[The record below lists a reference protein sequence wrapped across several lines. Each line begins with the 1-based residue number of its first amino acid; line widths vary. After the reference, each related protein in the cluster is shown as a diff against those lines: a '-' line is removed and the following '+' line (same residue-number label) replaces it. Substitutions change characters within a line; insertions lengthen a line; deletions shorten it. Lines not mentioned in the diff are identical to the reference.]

1 MDEKELLVSR
11 YLDAKKKALDSY
23 MITSTPFMSVD
34 ERSLLSCAERE
45 YNADIRTFYYGG
57 FSEAERTVAVFVP
70 DGFGVEDIGEYFK
83 ENPDDCSFCL
93 IKISKDRFSTLNHR
107 DYLGSLM
114 GLGIKRE
121 TVGDIIVREDC
132 TFVFALK
139 SISRYI
145 CENLSKVGRGTVSC
159 EICSVTDFLYDEGE
173 TETAFASVASL
184 RLDSVVS
191 SAFNLSRNNSSL
203 AIKSGLVYI
212 NSVQI
217 IKNDYLIKEKD
228 KIVLRGKGKVVLEEI
243 IGESKKGRIHINIKK
258 FK

>member
-1 MDEKELLVSR
+1 MEEKDLLVSR
-11 YLDAKKKALDSY
+11 CLDAKKRAFDSF
-23 MITSTPFMSVD
+23 MITSTSFLSVD
-34 ERSLLSCAERE
+34 ERSLISCIERE
-45 YNADIRTFYYGG
+45 YNSDIRTFYFGG
-57 FSEAERTVAVFVP
+57 FDEAERTVAVFVP
-70 DGFGVEDIGEYFK
+70 TVFSVEQIGEYFA
-83 ENPDDCSFCL
+83 ENPDDCPVCL
-93 IKISKDRFSTLNHR
+93 MKLSKDRFSSLSHR

-121 TVGDIIVREDC
+121 TVGDIIVGEDF
-132 TFVFALK
+132 TFIFALK

-145 CENLSKVGRGTVSC
+145 CENLTKVGRGTVSC
-159 EICSVTDFLYDEGE
+159 EICPLTDFIFDEGE
-173 TETAFASVASL
+173 TETVFASVASL

-191 SAFNLSRNNSSL
+191 SAFNLSRTNSSL
-203 AIKSGLVYI
+203 TVKSGLVYI

-217 IKNDYLIKEKD
+217 LKNDYVLKEKD